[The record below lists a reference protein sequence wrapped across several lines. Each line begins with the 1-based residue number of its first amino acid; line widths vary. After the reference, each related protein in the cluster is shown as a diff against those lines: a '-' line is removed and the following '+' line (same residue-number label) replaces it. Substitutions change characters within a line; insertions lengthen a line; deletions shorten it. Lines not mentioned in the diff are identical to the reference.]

1 VPKIQPRE
9 AMSDRLR
16 NIFAIVLLIFLAATA
31 FVAGYFTNDFVEMR
45 RGEVS
50 VSTAVSDEFGLFW
63 EAWGRIE
70 DNFLGDLPTSKEMT
84 YGAIQGSIALLDD
97 PYTFFVEPVERE
109 IERQT
114 LQGSFG
120 GVGASLSRAE
130 EGGSLFLEPIPGNP
144 AAEAGIL
151 SGDELLAVDGEAVT
165 AEMSV
170 QEVAER
176 VRGEKGTIVVLTVL
190 HPNESEPVDIEI
202 ERGDILIPSV
212 AYRLLREDKQ
222 VGYIQLTRFSGE
234 SANEIETAV
243 LDLQSQGA
251 TQLVLDLRGNGGGL
265 LDAGVA
271 VADHF
276 LSGGPILYQQSRG
289 QEERVYEAESET
301 LAPNIPLIILV
312 DGGTASSSEILAGA
326 LQDRGRALLVGSTP
340 TFGKGSVQLVYDL
353 SDGSSVHVTS
363 SRWFTPNRTPLDQQG
378 LQPDVLV
385 TVTQEDIDNGRDAVL
400 SQAVLELQMI
410 AQLEN

>member
-1 VPKIQPRE
+1 
-9 AMSDRLR
+9 MSERLR
-16 NIFAIVLLIFLAATA
+16 NVFATVLLILLAASA

-45 RGEVS
+45 RGEVTMQ
-50 VSTAVSDEFGLFW
+50 TAGSDEFGLFW
-63 EAWGRIE
+63 EAWGRVN
-70 DNFLGDLPTSKEMT
+70 DNFLGELPTSKELT
-84 YGAIQGSIALLDD
+84 YGAIQGSIALLGD

-109 IERQT
+109 LERQS
-114 LQGSFG
+114 LQGTFG
-120 GVGASLSRAE
+120 GVGATLSRPE
-130 EGGSLFLEPIPGNP
+130 EGGPIFLEPIPDNP

-151 SGDELLAVDGEAVT
+151 SGDELLAVDGEPVT
-165 AEMSV
+165 PEMTV

-176 VRGEKGTIVVLTVL
+176 VRGEKGSIVVLTVI
-190 HPNESEPVDIEI
+190 HPEETESVDIEV

-212 AYRLLREDKQ
+212 TYRLLRENTQ
-222 VGYIQLTRFSGE
+222 VGYIRLSRFSGE

-265 LDAGVA
+265 LDAAVA

-276 LSGGPILYQQSRG
+276 LVDGPILYQQSRG
-289 QEERVYEAESET
+289 EDERVYEASAET
-301 LAPNIPLIILV
+301 LAPDIPIMVLV
-312 DGGTASSSEILAGA
+312 DSGTASSAEILAGA

-353 SDGSSVHVTS
+353 SDGSSVHVTA
-363 SRWFTPNRTPLDQQG
+363 SRWFTPDRHQLDQQG
-378 LQPDVLV
+378 LQPNVLV

-400 SQAVLELQMI
+400 NQAVLELQKLV
-410 AQLEN
+410 QLDE

>member
-1 VPKIQPRE
+1 
-9 AMSDRLR
+9 MSERLR
-16 NIFAIVLLIFLAATA
+16 NVFATLLLIILAATA

-45 RGEVS
+45 RGGGAGQ
-50 VSTAVSDEFGLFW
+50 TAGSDDFSLFW
-63 EAWGRIE
+63 EAWGRVE
-70 DNFLGDLPTSKEMT
+70 DNFLGDLPTSKELT
-84 YGAIQGSIALLDD
+84 YGAIQGSIALLGD

-114 LQGSFG
+114 LQGTFG
-120 GVGASLSRAE
+120 GVGATLSRPDE
-130 EGGSLFLEPIPGNP
+130 EGPIFLEPIPGNP
-144 AAEAGIL
+144 AAAAGIL
-151 SGDELLAVDGEAVT
+151 SGDELLAVDGEEIT
-165 AEMSV
+165 LELTV

-190 HPNESEPVDIEI
+190 HPDEIEAVDIDV
-202 ERGDILIPSV
+202 ERGNILIPSV
-212 AYRLLREDKQ
+212 TYRLLREDEQ
-222 VGYIQLTRFSGE
+222 IGYIQLTRFSGE

-265 LDAGVA
+265 LDAGIA

-276 LSGGPILYQQSRG
+276 LTDGPILYQQSRG
-289 QEERVYEAESET
+289 EEERVYEATAET
-301 LAPNIPLIILV
+301 LAPDIPIMILV

-326 LQDRGRALLVGSTP
+326 LKDRGRALLAGSTP

-378 LQPDVLV
+378 LQPDILV

-400 SQAVLELQMI
+400 NQAVLKLQEI

>member
-1 VPKIQPRE
+1 MPKFQPKKE
-9 AMSDRLR
+9 MSERLR
-16 NIFAIVLLIFLAATA
+16 NVFATLLLFILAAAA
-31 FVAGYFTNDFVEMR
+31 FVAGYFVNDFVEMR
-45 RGEVS
+45 RS
-50 VSTAVSDEFGLFW
+50 VQTAASDEFGLFW
-63 EAWGRIE
+63 EAWGRVE
-70 DNFLGDLPTSKEMT
+70 ENFLGDLPTSKERT

-97 PYTFFVEPVERE
+97 PYTFFVEPIERE
-109 IERQT
+109 IERQA
-114 LQGSFG
+114 LQGTFG
-120 GVGASLSRAE
+120 GVGATLSRPE
-130 EGGSLFLEPIPGNP
+130 EDGPIFLEPIPGNP

-151 SGDELLAVDGEAVT
+151 SGDELRAIDGEAVT
-165 AEMSV
+165 PELTV

-176 VRGEKGTIVVLTVL
+176 VRGEKGTVVVLTVL
-190 HPNESEPVDIEI
+190 HPEETETVDIDV

-212 AYRLLREDKQ
+212 TYRLLRENEKI
-222 VGYIQLTRFSGE
+222 GYIQLTRFSGE

-276 LSGGPILYQQSRG
+276 LDNGPILYQQSRG
-289 QEERVYEAESET
+289 EEERMYEATAET
-301 LAPNIPLIILV
+301 LAPDIPLMILI

-353 SDGSSVHVTS
+353 SDGSSVHVTA

-378 LQPDVLV
+378 LQPDILV

-400 SQAVLELQMI
+400 NQAVLELQMV
-410 AQLEN
+410 AQLES